1 MPLSDENEIE
11 IVKQH
16 GVAPIVAC
24 AAMVAEALDND
35 MNGETSYTSL
45 SLPFISFFMWNVM
58 AGKSGYPAREM
69 QYILELAAQCC
80 RALRNLSVNRK
91 LLVIIILQFGYGV

>member
-45 SLPFISFFMWNVM
+45 SYLLSNLYVECHDRKIWLSGKGNAIHFGISSTVLSSFEKPFS
-58 AGKSGYPAREM
+58 
-69 QYILELAAQCC
+69 
-80 RALRNLSVNRK
+80 
-91 LLVIIILQFGYGV
+91 